1 MMPQIISTTD
11 EILQALTKSSMV
23 IDLSECINCRDQE
36 VEFDLEHEGEIFT
49 AVAKVDKDM
58 DYREIPA
65 TYLQPKE
72 IEVIKNEVRIN
83 EVELYGEEGLIEI
96 SDTQK
101 TIIEAHFLKMIVI

>member
-1 MMPQIISTTD
+1 MPQLIYATD
-11 EILQALTKSSMV
+11 EILKEVTKCSDI
-23 IDLSECINCRDQE
+23 IDLSDCIDCRDRS
-36 VEFDLEHEGEIFT
+36 VEFDLEHEGEVFT

-65 TYLQPKE
+65 TYLNPKE

-83 EVELYGEEGLIEI
+83 EVELWGEEGLIEI

-101 TIIEAHFLKMIVI
+101 AIIEAKFLKMIVI